1 MDIELSKDES
11 AVIRQALDSYCSDLR
26 MEIVDTDNPAFRRG
40 LKEERAL
47 IEGVLA
53 KLDSAISSDAER
65 GPEGQVM
72 VRLVAWFS

>member
-1 MDIELSKDES
+1 MDIELSQQES

-53 KLDSAISSDAER
+53 KLDDAIATEPDRS
-65 GPEGQVM
+65 PEGHVM
-72 VRLVAWFS
+72 VRLVAWYS